1 MSELTDPTGGFTDGL
16 PSGADISGVFSD
28 LSNEGGVVIGD

>member
-1 MSELTDPTGGFTDGL
+1 MNELTDPTIGFTDAM